1 MTIKELSKYRNL
13 KIEILQMKDRIIE
26 LEQTSINLSQIT
38 GMPFSSGNISN
49 PTERVALKLAKLKNK
64 LIKKMEKL
72 VDKEIKIE
80 DFLESVDDDN
90 IRIIIRKR
98 FFEGKSWAIVGKEL
112 NFDRTTPYYHLKKYL
127 KEREVQDVKVN

>member
-13 KIEILQMKDRIIE
+13 KIEILQMEDRIIE

-49 PTERVALKLAKLKNK
+49 PTERVALKLAKLRSK

-72 VDKEIKIE
+72 VDKETKIDDYVNWFYDNGLQNYADYKFELIKE
-80 DFLESVDDDN
+80 MN
-90 IRIIIRKR
+90 
-98 FFEGKSWAIVGKEL
+98 
-112 NFDRTTPYYHLKKYL
+112 
-127 KEREVQDVKVN
+127 